1 MKEKAKTCYSGIG
14 GQAVLEGVMMK
25 NGDNYAVAIRRQN
38 GEIVIEKDTYVS
50 KGGKEISK
58 IPFVR
63 GVFMF
68 IDSMI
73 LGIHCINLSADYFAE
88 EETPASEESGD
99 KDPEKK
105 EDKKPSENAL
115 TTGLTIALSVVLAVG
130 LFMLLP
136 YFLSRLIG
144 RFTDSAALIAVA
156 EGIFRILIFLG
167 YMTAISMMKD
177 IHRLYQYHGAE
188 HKCINCIESGKP
200 LTVENARNSTRF
212 HKRCGTSFIFLV
224 VLVSIII
231 FFFIRVESP
240 LWRVLLRL
248 LLLPVISGISY
259 ELIRWAGRSDFF
271 LIQWIS
277 QPGLWTQRITTKE
290 PDDSML
296 EVAIASVE
304 AVFDWKKYQS
314 ETFS

>member
-1 MKEKAKTCYSGIG
+1 MSEKTKTCYSGIG

-25 NGDNYAVAIRRQN
+25 NGENYAVAIRRQN
-38 GEIVIEKDTYVS
+38 KEIVVEKDVYVS
-50 KGGKEISK
+50 KGGKEIQK

-68 IDSMI
+68 LDSMI
-73 LGIHCINLSADYFAE
+73 LGIRCINLSADYFAE
-88 EETPASEESGD
+88 EEE
-99 KDPEKK
+99 PEK
-105 EDKKPSENAL
+105 EAQQDEGDDKKKSSESAL
-115 TTGLTIALSVVLAVG
+115 ATGLTIALSVVLAVG

-144 RFTDSAALIAVA
+144 RFTDSAALIAVM

-167 YMTAISMMKD
+167 YMTAISLMKD

-188 HKCINCIESGKP
+188 HKCINCIESGRP
-200 LTVENARNSTRF
+200 LTVENARNSSRF

>member
-1 MKEKAKTCYSGIG
+1 MSEKTRTCYSGIG

-25 NGDNYAVAIRRQN
+25 NGDNYAVAIRKQDH
-38 GEIVIEKDTYVS
+38 EIVVEKGVYKS
-50 KGGKEISK
+50 KGGKTIPK

-68 IDSMI
+68 FDSMI
-73 LGIHCINLSADYFAE
+73 LGIKCINLSADYYAE
-88 EETPASEESGD
+88 EETDD
-99 KDPEKK
+99 KTEKK
-105 EDKKPSENAL
+105 NEEKKSTESAL
-115 TTGLTIALSVVLAVG
+115 TTGFTIALSVVLAVG
-130 LFMLLP
+130 LFMMLP
-136 YFLSRLIG
+136 YFLSRLLS
-144 RFTDSAALIAVA
+144 RFTDSAALIAAA
-156 EGIFRILIFLG
+156 EGLFRILIFLG
-167 YMTAISMMKD
+167 YMTAISLMKD

-240 LWRVLLRL
+240 LWRILLRL

-277 QPGLWTQRITTKE
+277 KPGLWTQRITTKE
-290 PDDSML
+290 PDDEML

-304 AVFDWKKYQS
+304 AVFDWKKYQA